1 MHPVSMIGALPLI
14 REHVVLSAL
23 ILTLVCFVLRSLY
36 RLYFDPLHHIPG
48 PRLAAISHLYEFYF
62 DVIRNG
68 MFVWEIERMHQRYGP
83 IVRINPREVHIKDP
97 YFYDEI
103 YAPATGMRDKDPKSV
118 HIFSAPGAMVS
129 TVGHHTHRIR
139 RRILTS
145 FFSRRSI
152 EGIEPTIQRSL
163 QKFLNAL
170 RTAHSEDKVLDLID
184 RLQGLT
190 GDLITQYAYG
200 NSYELQE
207 EENIGKGIVKV
218 VQEGTD
224 QIHLHRFFP
233 VMGALLRLI
242 PKWFMARVFPARARV
257 YDLLEGVRE
266 QSLAALDSRSA
277 APGAGG
283 GPKTTTMFHAL
294 TDPDVPPEERTLK
307 RLEDEGLVLF
317 AAGTETTATTLSV
330 AIFHILNDP
339 AVLSKL
345 RTELKQIMP
354 TPHHPVTW
362 RQLEKLPYLTAVIH
376 EALRFSGI
384 VMRQQRISP
393 TEALRYKDCV
403 IPPGTPVSSIAYFV
417 HRDPTLFPDPDKF
430 YPERWILAAE
440 RQEGL
445 LRYLVTFGR
454 GNRACLG
461 MNLAYA
467 ELYNVLATVIRRF
480 DLELYQTTK
489 EDVRFV
495 RDKLLPRGRD
505 GPWRVRLKVTGIV
518 EE

>member
-1 MHPVSMIGALPLI
+1 MDLVSMID
-14 REHVVLSAL
+14 
-23 ILTLVCFVLRSLY
+23 ILTPIRGHVALSGTILLLVAFILRSIY

-48 PRLAAISHLYEFYF
+48 PKLAAISHLYEFYY
-62 DVIRNG
+62 DVIRDG

-97 YFYDEI
+97 SFHDEI

-118 HIFSAPGAMVS
+118 HIFSAPEAMVS
-129 TVGHHTHRIR
+129 TVGHHTHRMR

-145 FFSRRSI
+145 FFSRRAI
-152 EGIEPTIQRSL
+152 EGIEPTIQASL

-170 RTAHSEDKVLDLID
+170 TIAHREERVLELID
-184 RLQGLT
+184 RLQALT

-200 NSYELQE
+200 NSYELQA

-224 QIHLHRFFP
+224 QIHLQRFFP
-233 VMGALLRLI
+233 LMGTLLRLI
-242 PKWFMARVFPARARV
+242 PSWFMARVFPARARV

-266 QSLAALDSRSA
+266 QSVAALESRSTVQEPGGA
-277 APGAGG
+277 AKAI
-283 GPKTTTMFHAL
+283 TMFHAL
-294 TDPDVPPEERTLK
+294 TDPEVPPEERTLQ
-307 RLEDEGLVLF
+307 RLADEGLVLF

-330 AIFHILNDP
+330 AIFHVLNDP
-339 AVLSKL
+339 AILSKL
-345 RTELKQIMP
+345 RSELKQIMP

-393 TEALRYKDCV
+393 IEVLRYKDCV
-403 IPPGTPVSSIAYFV
+403 IPPGTPVSTIAYFV
-417 HRDPTLFPDPDKF
+417 HNDPTLFPDPDRF

-440 RQEGL
+440 RKDGL

-467 ELYNVLATVIRRF
+467 EMYNVLATVIRRF
-480 DLELYQTTK
+480 DLELYETTR

-505 GPWRVRLKVTGIV
+505 GPWRVRVKVAGIV